1 MKIQELALKATES
14 MISNGYKPITAWY
27 TYENVLKNVVIEH
40 ERQNTDEYSEKA
52 VSTYSAH
59 IVLSFDKI
67 TIVIFLSNTF
77 GL

>member
-52 VSTYSAH
+52 VST
-59 IVLSFDKI
+59 
-67 TIVIFLSNTF
+67 
-77 GL
+77 